1 MNKHEKLPKVGN
13 IPDLYGNIEGLK
25 RHSFACIFIPDSAL
39 SQDERKLRSW
49 LLHTVS
55 SASRHYLKARD
66 LVRRQENADQTK
78 DGGAVFHILD
88 VSEEIEDCVMATFRA
103 CMAINRLGFCQ
114 SATDFSNR
122 HEKPMKELC
131 LIRNQF
137 EHMHRQIAASETGT
151 GPISIVFGDEGKTIK
166 FRRLMMQTARLS
178 ELIDGAYTVVASRYP
193 AFNANSPKESGGPI
207 KMSITASIEVTK
219 ADGTKRIIE

>member
-1 MNKHEKLPKVGN
+1 MNEVEKLPKVGN
-13 IPDLYGNIEGLK
+13 IPDLHGNIEGLK
-25 RHSFACIFIPDSAL
+25 KHSFVCVFIPEPTL

-49 LLHTVS
+49 LLHTVA

-66 LVRRQENADQTK
+66 LVQRQENSDQKK

-103 CMAINRLGFCQ
+103 CMAIKRIGFCQ

-122 HEKPMKELC
+122 HEKPMENLR

-137 EHMHRQIAASETGT
+137 DHMHAQITASETGS
-151 GPISIVFGDEGKTIK
+151 GPISIVFGDEGRTIK
-166 FRRLMMQTARLS
+166 FRRLTMQTACLG
-178 ELIDGAYTVVASRYP
+178 ELIDGAYTVAASLYP

-207 KMSITASIEVTK
+207 KMTITASIEVVK
-219 ADGTKRIIE
+219 ADGTKTIIE